1 MNKNGFTPHRAKR
14 CSALA
19 LSVTIMNKIKLL
31 EKIRN
36 KRAKRRIRAESGAL
50 DLVTGFTIMELLVAM
65 SVFAI
70 VIAVAVG
77 IFDNSLRGERRLV
90 SLMSVQNNM
99 NAALEEMA
107 REMRGGYLFTETSPV
122 GSCTS
127 TISFLSPTGQGTTTY
142 ALLSGAINRTGY
154 YPSLGSSLTTRETGT
169 DVKVDNLCFMVNQY
183 GMSTSY
189 DACSPWRITILASV
203 EPAVQNPS
211 SLIQPFNIQTTVS
224 SRVLPK
230 DMPPSLNVN
239 NCK

>member
-1 MNKNGFTPHRAKR
+1 MNKN
-14 CSALA
+14 
-19 LSVTIMNKIKLL
+19 
-31 EKIRN
+31 
-36 KRAKRRIRAESGAL
+36 
-50 DLVTGFTIMELLVAM
+50 GFTIMELLVAM
-65 SVFAI
+65 SIFAV

-77 IFDNSLRGERRLV
+77 IFNNSLRGERRLV

-107 REMRGGYLFTETSPV
+107 REMRGGYLFTETSPM

-142 ALLSGAINRTGY
+142 ALSSGAINRTGY
-154 YPSLGSSLTTRETGT
+154 YPSVGSSLTTRETGT

-183 GMSTSY
+183 PTSTGAVPS
-189 DACSPWRITILASV
+189 CSPWRITIFASV

-211 SLIQPFNIQTTVS
+211 SLIQPFDIQTTVS

-230 DMPPSLNVN
+230 DMPPSLNIN
-239 NCK
+239 NCQ